1 MGYITWYTKHFP
13 LPNTLAIRAM
23 PDSVTGDIKDRI
35 DQLREKVYQHYGKG
49 ALTQLAE
56 DMGEPYVEVCKAL
69 GETNAER
76 LRRVEEIVEDK

>member
-1 MGYITWYTKHFP
+1 
-13 LPNTLAIRAM
+13 M
-23 PDSVTGDIKDRI
+23 PSSVTQDIGDRI
-35 DQLREKVYQHYGKG
+35 DQLRDKVYQHYGNG

-76 LRRVEEIVEDK
+76 LREIEEIVAGGEDV

>member
-1 MGYITWYTKHFP
+1 
-13 LPNTLAIRAM
+13 M
-23 PDSVTGDIKDRI
+23 PSSVTQDIGDRI
-35 DQLREKVYQHYGKG
+35 DQLRDKVYQNYGKG

-76 LRRVEEIVEDK
+76 LREIEQIVEDE

>member
-1 MGYITWYTKHFP
+1 
-13 LPNTLAIRAM
+13 
-23 PDSVTGDIKDRI
+23 
-35 DQLREKVYQHYGKG
+35 VYRHYGKG

-76 LRRVEEIVEDK
+76 LREIEQIVEDE

>member
-1 MGYITWYTKHFP
+1 
-13 LPNTLAIRAM
+13 M

-76 LRRVEEIVEDK
+76 LREIEQIVADQ

>member
-1 MGYITWYTKHFP
+1 
-13 LPNTLAIRAM
+13 M

-35 DQLREKVYQHYGKG
+35 DQLREKVYQHYGRG

-76 LRRVEEIVEDK
+76 LREIEQIVEDE

>member
-1 MGYITWYTKHFP
+1 
-13 LPNTLAIRAM
+13 M

-35 DQLREKVYQHYGKG
+35 DQLRKKVYQKYGKG
-49 ALTQLAE
+49 AVTQLAE

-76 LRRVEEIVEDK
+76 LREIEQIVEDE